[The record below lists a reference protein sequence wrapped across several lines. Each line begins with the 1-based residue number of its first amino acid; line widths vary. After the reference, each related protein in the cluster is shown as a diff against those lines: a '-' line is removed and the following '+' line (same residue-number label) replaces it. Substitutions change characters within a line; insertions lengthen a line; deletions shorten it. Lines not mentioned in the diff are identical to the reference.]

1 LSDNG
6 AKPPPRWHWLL
17 AIALML
23 MLLYAGFEIGRMSAG
38 YSIATSMIE
47 RMELRTQN
55 RGLEE
60 ENRVLRH
67 RAATAE
73 VGQRIDR
80 QAQTDAQRMM
90 GELQA
95 ETARQQQELQFYRGL
110 AVRQFGSGALR
121 VQGVRIHAEEERRY
135 RVLITLAQA
144 ATRDTLANGMVTFTV
159 EGRQGD
165 AERVLPLGEIEP
177 AGRHEV
183 PFSLRFFQ
191 QIEIPV
197 ELPLEFEPTSLHV
210 EYRLGRNREPSR
222 QTFDWRA
229 EGRTETPGL

>member
-1 LSDNG
+1 LSDKG
-6 AKPPPRWHWLL
+6 AKPLPRWHWLL

-38 YSIATSMIE
+38 YSITTSMIE
-47 RMELRTQN
+47 RMKLRTNN
-55 RGLEE
+55 RRLED
-60 ENRVLRH
+60 ENRALQH
-67 RAATAE
+67 RAAAAE
-73 VGQRIDR
+73 VGQRVDR

-90 GELQA
+90 SELQA

-144 ATRDTLANGMVTFTV
+144 ATRDRLANGMVTLTV

-165 AERVLPLGEIEP
+165 AVRLLPLGEIEP
-177 AGRHEV
+177 ARRREV

-197 ELPLEFEPTSLHV
+197 ELPLEFEPASLHV
-210 EYRLGRNREPSR
+210 EYRLGRNGEPAR

-229 EGRTETPGL
+229 EGETETPVL